1 VLLRLPVGLGLDA
14 AEDAGDVPVLLEL
27 GTPEIDLSSSSDRA
41 KKRLSV
47 HNLRRVVVEETNVVR
62 GVVLVVE
69 GEIEGRVLEMH
80 RVCWT
85 DALGLG
91 GADHSSV
98 CLTELSPVAEGVVSV
113 VNVQSPV
120 ERHEARPLEDNLC
133 VSRHGSVVW
142 LDPCDL
148 WFVVVPVAE
157 WLQGIL
163 LPVEGYRERHGPL
176 HDVRVS
182 GTAPDRPRAL
192 VVGLR
197 TVSTKVAPE
206 VLSQV
211 EEMLTPDLDYRV
223 SILWTIPRVDSANP
237 KRLVVPV
244 RKTRVDVVEFA
255 RQ

>member
-1 VLLRLPVGLGLDA
+1 MLLRLPVGLGLDA
-14 AEDAGDVPVLLEL
+14 AEDASDVPVLLEL
-27 GTPEIDLSSSSDRA
+27 GTPEVDLSSSSDGA

-47 HNLRRVVVEETNVVR
+47 HNLRRVVVEEANVVS

-80 RVCWT
+80 GVRWT

-113 VNVQSPV
+113 VDVESPV
-120 ERHEARPLEDNLC
+120 EGHEARPLEDNLG
-133 VSRHGSVVW
+133 VSRHWSVVW
-142 LDPCDL
+142 LDPRDL

-163 LPVEGYRERHGPL
+163 LPVEGNREGHRPL

-197 TVSTKVAPE
+197 TVCTKVAPE
-206 VLSQV
+206 VLSEV
-211 EEMLTPDLDYRV
+211 EEILTPDLDHRV
-223 SILWTIPRVDSANP
+223 SVLWAIPWVDSANCEW
-237 KRLVVPV
+237 LVVPV
-244 RKTRVDVVEFA
+244 R
-255 RQ
+255 